1 MQKSMIDVIENFILP
16 EKLDAI
22 FVPNDLHGAALLQQ
36 LPRYD
41 IRVPEDVAVI
51 GWDNE
56 PFSSFLQPGLST
68 VDECVQKQAQAA
80 FALLKE
86 EMDNAQI
93 QEPARRITIEAEFI
107 QRGSV

>member
-1 MQKSMIDVIENFILP
+1 MVTRG
-16 EKLDAI
+16 AI
-22 FVPNDLHGAALLQQ
+22 FAPNDLHGAALLQQ
-36 LPRYD
+36 LAKRG

-51 GWDNE
+51 GWDNDI
-56 PFSSFLQPGLST
+56 FSSFLQPGLST
-68 VDECVQKQAQAA
+68 IDECAQEQAQAA

-86 EMDNAQI
+86 EIESAQI